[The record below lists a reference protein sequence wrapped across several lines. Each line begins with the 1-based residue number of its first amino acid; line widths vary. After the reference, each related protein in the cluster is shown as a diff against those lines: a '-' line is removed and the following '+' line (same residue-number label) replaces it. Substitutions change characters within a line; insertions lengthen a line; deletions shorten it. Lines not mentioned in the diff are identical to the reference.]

1 MAFAVSADMTRT
13 RWLAAATLVVAALVG
28 IRWLMRGPG
37 APQYTTRPVTQ
48 GDVARAI
55 TATGTVN
62 PVVTVQVGSYVSGV
76 VTRVLCDYNTHVTK
90 GQLCAEIDPRPYQT
104 TVDQD
109 RANLAA
115 ARAQLQK
122 DQTAQQYAQLTYQR
136 NADLGARGLVS
147 QDAVDQSKTAA
158 GQAQAQ
164 VAVDQTEVQQRQA
177 AVEAA
182 EVNLGYTK
190 IASPVDG
197 TVVSRSIT
205 QGQTVAASFQ
215 TPTLFLIATD
225 LTKMQVDTNVSE
237 SDIGGIRA
245 GSDAEFTVEA
255 FPNHTFSG
263 TVAQVRQA
271 PQTVQNVVTY
281 DVVVSANNP
290 DESLKPGMTA
300 TVRIITEKRTHVLRV
315 PDQALRFTP
324 GGVAATSG
332 DIDSSQ
338 PVGDSNGASASVWVL
353 RNGKPAR
360 VPVTVGLDDDANAE
374 IVSGDLR
381 PGDQVIVGEQPRSA
395 SPSRPPQQAA
405 PRLRF

>member
-177 AVEAA
+177 AV
-182 EVNLGYTK
+182 
-190 IASPVDG
+190 
-197 TVVSRSIT
+197 
-205 QGQTVAASFQ
+205 
-215 TPTLFLIATD
+215 
-225 LTKMQVDTNVSE
+225 
-237 SDIGGIRA
+237 
-245 GSDAEFTVEA
+245 
-255 FPNHTFSG
+255 
-263 TVAQVRQA
+263 
-271 PQTVQNVVTY
+271 
-281 DVVVSANNP
+281 
-290 DESLKPGMTA
+290 
-300 TVRIITEKRTHVLRV
+300 
-315 PDQALRFTP
+315 
-324 GGVAATSG
+324 
-332 DIDSSQ
+332 
-338 PVGDSNGASASVWVL
+338 
-353 RNGKPAR
+353 
-360 VPVTVGLDDDANAE
+360 
-374 IVSGDLR
+374 
-381 PGDQVIVGEQPRSA
+381 
-395 SPSRPPQQAA
+395 
-405 PRLRF
+405 